1 MKLRSLR
8 ARKAKEFSFVAV
20 FLVSIIAALGTLAV
34 LLGSV
39 LSTALPYLRPEVV
52 LNYASAINPLQAG
65 YAAAIVGTL
74 WVVALTLLFSIP
86 LGIAAGVYLEEYA
99 PRNRLTRL
107 FEAGVANLA
116 GVPSVVFGL
125 LGLALFVRV
134 LHLGPTVLAGAL
146 TMTILV
152 FPYVVITTQE
162 AVRAVPASLREGA
175 LALGATKWQAIRR
188 QVLPAGAPG
197 LLTAV
202 ILAAS
207 RAMGETAPLIVIGA
221 TFFQSFLPYGPDS
234 LFVALPVQI
243 YGYIGL
249 PRQDFLDL
257 PPRNGILDPGEPLL
271 PNGGWPGVAAAGIVI
286 LLVILFAFNVLA
298 IIARN
303 RMQRRRW

>member
-1 MKLRSLR
+1 MKPRSLR
-8 ARKAKEFSFVAV
+8 TRKAKELTFVAV
-20 FLVSIIAALGTLAV
+20 FLVSIVLSLGTLAV

-39 LSTALPYLRPEVV
+39 LATALPYLRPEVV
-52 LNYASAINPLQAG
+52 VNYASTTNPLQAG
-65 YAAAIVGTL
+65 YAAATVGTL
-74 WVVALTLLFSIP
+74 WLVALTLLISLP
-86 LGIAAGVYLEEYA
+86 LGLAAGVYLEEYA
-99 PRNRLTRL
+99 PRNRITRL
-107 FEAGVANLA
+107 LEAGVANLA

-125 LGLALFVRV
+125 LGLALFVRL

-146 TMTILV
+146 TLTILV

-162 AVRAVPASLREGA
+162 AVRAVPVSLREGA

-197 LLTAV
+197 LLTAT

-234 LFVALPVQI
+234 LFAPLPIQI

-249 PRQDFLDL
+249 PRQDFLDAN
-257 PPRNGILDPGEPLL
+257 RNGILDLGETVL

-286 LLVILFAFNVLA
+286 LLVILFAFNLVA

>member
-8 ARKAKEFSFVAV
+8 LRKAQELAFVTV
-20 FLVSIIAALGTLAV
+20 FLLSIVLALGTLAV

-39 LSTALPYLRPEVV
+39 VSTALPYLRPEIVV
-52 LNYASAINPLQAG
+52 NYATTVNPLQAG
-65 YAAAIVGTL
+65 YGAAIVGTL
-74 WVVALTLLFSIP
+74 WLVALTLLISLP

-99 PRNRLTRL
+99 PRNRVTRL

-134 LHLGPTVLAGAL
+134 LGLGPTVLAGAL
-146 TMTILV
+146 TLTILV

-175 LALGATKWQAIRR
+175 LALGATKWQSIRR

-197 LLTAV
+197 LLTAI

-234 LFVALPVQI
+234 LFTPLPVQI
-243 YGYIGL
+243 YGYVGL
-249 PRQDFLDL
+249 PNQDYLDL
-257 PPRNGILDPGEPLL
+257 NFNRMLDPGEPLL
-271 PNGGWPGVAAAGIVI
+271 PNHGWPGVAAAGIVI
-286 LLVILFAFNVLA
+286 LLVILFAFNIVA
-298 IIARN
+298 IVARN
-303 RMQRRRW
+303 RLQRRRW

>member
-1 MKLRSLR
+1 MGSIRLPLLLLVLSGSGPARAAPPPARVAAAAVDVDVSLFLIGDAGEPSPRGEPVLR
-8 ARKAKEFSFVAV
+8 ALGSEIARDPPRAVVV
-20 FLVSIIAALGTLAV
+20 FLGDNLYPKGLPVPEAAD
-34 LLGSV
+34 
-39 LSTALPYLRPEVV
+39 RPEMERRLDAQVDVV
-52 LNYASAINPLQAG
+52 K
-65 YAAAIVGTL
+65 
-74 WVVALTLLFSIP
+74 
-86 LGIAAGVYLEEYA
+86 AAGV
-99 PRNRLTRL
+99 R
-107 FEAGVANLA
+107 GVV
-116 GVPSVVFGL
+116 VPGNHDWDE
-125 LGLALFVRV
+125 G
-134 LHLGPTVLAGAL
+134 GPDGW
-146 TMTILV
+146 
-152 FPYVVITTQE
+152 E
-162 AVRAVPASLREGA
+162 
-175 LALGATKWQAIRR
+175 AIRR

>member
-1 MKLRSLR
+1 MANSG
-8 ARKAKEFSFVAV
+8 A
-20 FLVSIIAALGTLAV
+20 
-34 LLGSV
+34 
-39 LSTALPYLRPEVV
+39 
-52 LNYASAINPLQAG
+52 YASAINPLQAG

>member
-1 MKLRSLR
+1 MRPRSLR
-8 ARKAKEFSFVAV
+8 GRKAKEATFVSV
-20 FLVSIIAALGTLAV
+20 FLASIVAAVGTLAV
-34 LLGSV
+34 LLGTV
-39 LSTALPYLRPEVV
+39 IATALPYMRPEIV

-74 WVVALTLLFSIP
+74 WVVGLTLLFSLP

-99 PRNRLTRL
+99 PRNRLTRFL
-107 FEAGVANLA
+107 EAGVANLA

-125 LGLALFVRV
+125 LGLAVFVRF
-134 LHLGPTVLAGAL
+134 LNLGPSVLAGAL
-146 TMTILV
+146 TLTILV

-162 AVRAVPASLREGA
+162 AVRAVPLSLREGA
-175 LALGATKWQAIRR
+175 LALGATKLQAIRG

-197 LLTAV
+197 LLTAI

-221 TFFQSFLPYGPDS
+221 TFFQSFLPSGPGS
-234 LFVALPVQI
+234 FFAPLPVLI
-243 YGYIGL
+243 WGYIGL
-249 PRQDFLDL
+249 PRVDFLDL
-257 PPRNGILDPGEPLL
+257 DRDGIFDPGETPL

-286 LLVILFAFNVLA
+286 LLAILFAFNIVA